1 MFGKWPIR
9 KIVSAIAGAEC
20 NNVRATTTASA
31 EARVQN

>member
-9 KIVSAIAGAEC
+9 KVVSAIAGAER
-20 NNVRATTTASA
+20 NNIRATTAASA